1 MNESSQI
8 VFTIV
13 NQGSGSLENEKSK
26 MGCLEY
32 FMEGRPFSDQI
43 LSDGLLASWQGSV
56 SIHESRQGTAC
67 NRANAQFKSK
77 NSVAYKKQLA
87 DAQQQHVHIYLS
99 GRAH

>member
-1 MNESSQI
+1 MGKS
-8 VFTIV
+8 
-13 NQGSGSLENEKSK
+13 KSK

-56 SIHESRQGTAC
+56 SIHESRQGSRC

-77 NSVAYKKQLA
+77 NSRRASKKQPA
-87 DAQQQHVHIYLS
+87 DAQQQHVSVWLYS
-99 GRAH
+99 M